1 MKSLIF
7 YTKANCPACTIMASN
22 IDHALN
28 SVNIDIDTQFR
39 HGTIGETKTFIDND
53 IKQVPT
59 TTIKDDNGREVLRL
73 VGTYT
78 VEYLI
83 GILSRL

>member
-1 MKSLIF
+1 MKTLIF
-7 YTKANCPACTIMASN
+7 YTKASCPACTIMANN

-28 SVNIDIDTQFR
+28 SVNVDIDTQFR
-39 HGTIGETKTFIDND
+39 HGIIGETETFIDDD

-59 TTIKDDNGREVLRL
+59 TIIKDDNGREVLRL

-83 GILSRL
+83 GVLSRL

>member
-7 YTKANCPACTIMASN
+7 YTKASCPACTIMASN
-22 IDHALN
+22 IDYALN

-39 HGTIGETKTFIDND
+39 HGIVGETKTFIDDD

-59 TTIKDDNGREVLRL
+59 TIIKDDDNREILRL

-83 GILSRL
+83 GVFSRL

>member
-7 YTKANCPACTIMASN
+7 YSKANCPACAIMASN

-28 SVNIDIDTQFR
+28 AVNVDINIRLR
-39 HGTIGETKTFIDND
+39 HGVIGKTKTFIDNN

-59 TTIKDDNGREVLRL
+59 TIVKDDDGKEVLRL

-83 GILSRL
+83 GVLSRL

>member
-7 YTKANCPACTIMASN
+7 YTKASCPACTIMASN
-22 IDHALN
+22 IDKALN
-28 SVNIDIDTQFR
+28 SVNVDIYTQFR
-39 HGTIGETKTFIDND
+39 HGVVGKTKTFIDDN
-53 IKQVPT
+53 IERVPT
-59 TTIKDDNGREVLRL
+59 TIIKNDKGREVLRL

-83 GILSRL
+83 GVLSRL